1 MKINWEVKINE
12 KKVSSKDTDF
22 SFDFD
27 IEFSFNSWHLVAK
40 EINYKNE
47 KEQQLINKNFKS
59 FTSEFKNLYLNETL
73 GNTKFSDWNNIKMYH
88 LEDDIFVSSDGN
100 ICILKADGF
109 YDTEFMASVYPINED
124 VSKNLIKLSIYDD
137 NEIVKFK
144 NFEIDDSINEINQIS
159 YKYEI
164 EDEYE
169 LISINSSSIYI
180 YDEFIKRDIKNEDK
194 ELVEALVSVLI
205 FGNRN
210 FLKWSDVYEKIKN

>member
-12 KKVSSKDTDF
+12 KKVSSKDIDF

-47 KEQQLINKNFKS
+47 KEQQLINSNFKS
-59 FTSEFKNLYLNETL
+59 FSSEFKNLYLNEKL
-73 GNTKFSDWNNIKMYH
+73 EITKFSDWNNIKMYH

-100 ICILKADGF
+100 ICILRDDGF
-109 YDTEFMASVYPINED
+109 YDTEFMTSVYPINED
-124 VSKNLIKLSIYDD
+124 TSKNLIKLSIYDD

-144 NFEIDDSINEINQIS
+144 NFEIDDIINEINQIS

-164 EDEYE
+164 EDDYE
-169 LISINSSSIYI
+169 FISINKSSIYI
-180 YDEFIKRDIKNEDK
+180 YDEFIKRDIKDEDK
-194 ELVEALVSVLI
+194 ELIEALVSVLI
-205 FGNRN
+205 FGNRI

>member
-1 MKINWEVKINE
+1 MKINWEVNINE
-12 KKVSSKDTDF
+12 KKVSSKDIDF

-59 FTSEFKNLYLNETL
+59 FASEFKNIYLKDNL
-73 GNTKFSDWNNIKMYH
+73 GTTKLSDDRKVKMYH

-100 ICILKADGF
+100 ICVLKADGF
-109 YDTEFMASVYPINED
+109 YDTELMTSVYPINED

-144 NFEIDDSINEINQIS
+144 NFEIDNPCFGIS
-159 YKYEI
+159 ETGG
-164 EDEYE
+164 
-169 LISINSSSIYI
+169 
-180 YDEFIKRDIKNEDK
+180 F
-194 ELVEALVSVLI
+194 
-205 FGNRN
+205 
-210 FLKWSDVYEKIKN
+210 

>member
-12 KKVSSKDTDF
+12 KKVSSKDIDF

-47 KEQQLINKNFKS
+47 KEQQLINSNFKS
-59 FTSEFKNLYLNETL
+59 FASEFKNIYLKDNL
-73 GNTKFSDWNNIKMYH
+73 GTTKLSDDRKVKMYH

-100 ICILKADGF
+100 ICVLKADSF
-109 YDTEFMASVYPINED
+109 YDTEFMTSVYPINENT
-124 VSKNLIKLSIYDD
+124 SKNLIKLSIYDD
-137 NEIVKFK
+137 NEIVKLK

-164 EDEYE
+164 EDDYE
-169 LISINSSSIYI
+169 FISINKSSIYI
-180 YDEFIKRDIKNEDK
+180 YDEFIKRDIKDEDK
-194 ELVEALVSVLI
+194 ELIEALVSVLI
-205 FGNRN
+205 FGNKN
-210 FLKWSDVYEKIKN
+210 FLKWSDVCEKIKN

>member
-73 GNTKFSDWNNIKMYH
+73 GNTKFSDWFKDQ
-88 LEDDIFVSSDGN
+88 DDDFQRNWLGSTRFELYKKSDFPIDKFVVRLLQLQN
-100 ICILKADGF
+100 A
-109 YDTEFMASVYPINED
+109 
-124 VSKNLIKLSIYDD
+124 
-137 NEIVKFK
+137 VK
-144 NFEIDDSINEINQIS
+144 
-159 YKYEI
+159 
-164 EDEYE
+164 
-169 LISINSSSIYI
+169 
-180 YDEFIKRDIKNEDK
+180 
-194 ELVEALVSVLI
+194 
-205 FGNRN
+205 
-210 FLKWSDVYEKIKN
+210 